1 MFLCLRIA
9 RVFNNFYHKDTCV
22 RPFLKT
28 FEFFSPYLFYACSI
42 LVAHSESTAK
52 DGNDY
57 SLLTN
62 EVTFTPGDSGPK
74 NINIEIKQD
83 FLVEEEEHFSIMF
96 TVTDEEDVNLSLD
109 TTHVTIEDSDRE

>member
-28 FEFFSPYLFYACSI
+28 FEFFFPNLFYACSI
-42 LVAHSESTAK
+42 LVAPGESTAK

-57 SLLTN
+57 SLLTK
-62 EVTFTPGDSGPK
+62 EVTFTPGDSRPK
-74 NINIEIKQD
+74 NISINLKRD
-83 FLVEEEEHFSIMF
+83 YLVEEEEHFSIMF
-96 TVTDEEDVNLSLD
+96 TVTDEDVNVSLN
-109 TTHVTIEDSDRE
+109 TTRVTIEDSDRE